1 VLEGEN
7 RERALEVFRHMG
19 DDTPE
24 MLLAAIEKEFVLVRP
39 MVNEDGTCE
48 TFCGCYAEGD
58 ERDYC
63 ASHLDK
69 IRVKS
74 GEFWGSMRPGPDCP
88 AHRKEKSGEEEQQ

>member
-39 MVNEDGTCE
+39 KVLVNHAGHRECAADCPLARYQTDGCSV
-48 TFCGCYAEGD
+48 GSGVM
-58 ERDYC
+58 
-63 ASHLDK
+63 L
-69 IRVKS
+69 S
-74 GEFWGSMRPGPDCP
+74 GEQYLHPGPDCP
-88 AHRKEKSGEEEQQ
+88 AHRKEKSDA